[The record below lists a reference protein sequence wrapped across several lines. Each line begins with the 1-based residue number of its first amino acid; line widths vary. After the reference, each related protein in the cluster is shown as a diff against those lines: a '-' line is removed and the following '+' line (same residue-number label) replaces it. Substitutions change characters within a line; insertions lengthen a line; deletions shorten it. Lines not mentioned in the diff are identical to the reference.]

1 MKTFLKIN
9 LVTRYRI
16 RGYIKY
22 KIIEKFFNFN

>member
-16 RGYIKY
+16 RGYTKY